1 MYELSLLPGRTALV
15 TGASTGIGAEFS
27 RQLAARGANLVLV
40 ARSIDK
46 LEAAA
51 EALRKAYGV
60 DVTTVKLDLSE
71 PGASEQL
78 FRRVADLSVD
88 FLVNNAG
95 LGDGGP
101 AADLSPERAA
111 ALVDLN
117 VKAVVENTVR
127 FLPAMVARGS
137 GAIINVAS
145 TGGFQPAPYMAA
157 YAASKAFVLSF
168 TQAVS
173 AENADTGVRV
183 LALCPGPTETPM
195 MSGQDSPMGK
205 LRSPAQVVATALKAL
220 GTRKASVVDGRLNAV
235 VARFGSRL
243 PESMLL
249 GIGVRVLKKNLAAS
263 ARSAPA
269 PLRAE

>member
-1 MYELSLLPGRTALV
+1 VYDLSRLPGRTALV
-15 TGASTGIGAEFS
+15 TGASSGIGAEFS
-27 RQLAARGANLVLV
+27 RQLAARGANLILV

-46 LEAAA
+46 LETAAA
-51 EALRKAYGV
+51 ALRRAHNV
-60 DVTTVKLDLSE
+60 DVVTVKLDLSE
-71 PGASEQL
+71 SGASAEL
-78 FRRVADLSVD
+78 FRRVTELNLSVD

-101 AADLSPERAA
+101 AVDLAPERAA
-111 ALVDLN
+111 ALVALN
-117 VKAVVENTVR
+117 VEAVLENTVR
-127 FLPAMVARGS
+127 FLPAMVTRGN

-145 TGGFQPAPYMAA
+145 TGGFQPAPYLAA
-157 YAASKAFVLSF
+157 YSATKAFVLSF

-195 MSGQDSPMGK
+195 MAGQDSPLGK
-205 LRSPAQVVATALKAL
+205 MRTPEQAVATALKAL
-220 GTRKASVVDGRLNAV
+220 GTRKASIVDGRLNAF

-249 GIGVRVLKKNLAAS
+249 GIGSRIMKKNLAAS
-263 ARSAPA
+263 SEAV
-269 PLRAE
+269 L